1 MADEFKELPAPSYE
15 YEIEQLVS
23 YYKRAVRDILR
34 ELESVDLTNFQHA
47 NALAVLKDIADILA
61 ELDDNATAWV
71 EENIPKAAI
80 DGVARAIVA
89 LGVVETVEEARAIA
103 KFNKLNRELVK
114 AIVADTQSDLLD
126 VTQNMNRKVKAAI
139 RQAVAVSMRA
149 NMTRGIN
156 GRKTISADIVTE
168 MRKRLG
174 GAVNTG
180 IIDAHNPPRRWK
192 PYDYAEM
199 VVRTKMMLAHNEA
212 TRNEAIS
219 RGVYYA
225 IISSHGAVD
234 ACRFHEGRI
243 IKLTPDAPGDYPT
256 FEQLRE
262 TGQIWHPRC
271 RHIYT
276 PFRRFDRLPDSVRER
291 AEKQA
296 ELGNKAIATGK
307 RNPGDI

>member
-1 MADEFKELPAPSYE
+1 MAEFKELPAPSYE
-15 YEIEQLVS
+15 YEIEQVVS

-34 ELESVDLTNFQHA
+34 ELESVDLTDFQRA
-47 NALAVLKDIADILA
+47 NAQAVLKDIADILT
-61 ELDDNATAWV
+61 ELDENAAAWV
-71 EENIPKAAI
+71 EENIPKAAL

-89 LGVVETVEEARAIA
+89 LGVVETLEEAKTIA
-103 KFNKLNRELVK
+103 NFNKLNRELVK
-114 AIVADTQSDLLD
+114 AVVADTQSDLLA
-126 VTQNMNRKVKAAI
+126 VTQNMNRKVKAAV
-139 RQAVAVSMRA
+139 RQAVAESMRS

-156 GRKTISADIVTE
+156 GRKTISADIVAE

-174 GAVNTG
+174 KAVNTG
-180 IIDAHNPPRRWK
+180 IIDAAGRRWK
-192 PYDYAEM
+192 PEDYVDM
-199 VVRTKMMLAHNEA
+199 VTRTKMMFAHNEA

-219 RGVYYA
+219 RGAYYA

-271 RHIYT
+271 RHVYT
-276 PFRRFDRLPDSVRER
+276 VFRSIDRLPDSVREK

>member
-1 MADEFKELPAPSYE
+1 MPYREIPTPTYE
-15 YEIEQLVS
+15 YEIERLVS

-34 ELESVDLTNFQHA
+34 ELNSVDLTDFQRA
-47 NALAVLKDIADILA
+47 DAQALLVNIADILSK
-61 ELDDNATAWV
+61 LDDNATSWV
-71 EENIPKAAI
+71 EENIPIAAL
-80 DGVARAIVA
+80 DGVARTIVA
-89 LGVVETVEEARAIA
+89 LGVVDTIEEAKIIA
-103 KFNKLNRELVK
+103 KFNRINRELVQ
-114 AIVADTQSDLLD
+114 AIVADTQSDLLA
-126 VTQNMNRKVKAAI
+126 VTQNMNRKIKAAV
-139 RQAVAVSMRA
+139 RQSVAESMRA

-156 GRKTISADIVTE
+156 GRKTISADIVAE

-180 IIDAHNPPRRWK
+180 IIDAIGRRWK

-212 TRNEAIS
+212 TRNEAIA
-219 RGVYYA
+219 REAYYA

-243 IKLTPDAPGDYPT
+243 MKLTPDAPGDYPT
-256 FEQLRE
+256 FEQLRD
-262 TGQIWHPRC
+262 TNQIWHPRC
-271 RHIYT
+271 RHTYT
-276 PFRRFDRLPDSVRER
+276 PVRNIDRLPNSVRER

-307 RNPGDI
+307 RNPGEI